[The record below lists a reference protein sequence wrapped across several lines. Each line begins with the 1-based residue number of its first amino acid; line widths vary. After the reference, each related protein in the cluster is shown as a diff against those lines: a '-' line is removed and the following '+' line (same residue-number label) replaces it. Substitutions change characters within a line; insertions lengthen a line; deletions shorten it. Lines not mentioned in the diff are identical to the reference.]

1 MLYRAVSH
9 RRSRMRAHDGGPG
22 QAVMSG
28 AVWWVQSGPVPPR
41 RMMGVWGAR
50 VPVARVPGP
59 GGGETARVLAGML
72 GDPLAGYVRL
82 AARPE
87 PADVPAAPLI
97 PGR

>member
-1 MLYRAVSH
+1 M
-9 RRSRMRAHDGGPG
+9 
-22 QAVMSG
+22 
-28 AVWWVQSGPVPPR
+28 
-41 RMMGVWGAR
+41 GAR